1 MRVDVRERNRL
12 RDCANAFSRSAF
24 TDVLSYDDY
33 SFFNWLYSL
42 YNFKCDTYL
51 GLVKRVYSII
61 ANSYR
66 CEYVYK
72 NELLARLLKK
82 YGVRNTAYYSE
93 FRVGD
98 SIADMAMFNGESK
111 AFEIKTEYDS
121 PRRLDKQLAN
131 YRLFFDKCYLVIP
144 ESKLQE
150 YLPEVDESTGIIV
163 LGDSSGKITLNEVK
177 DALPASDFD
186 PATLLSCL
194 RIPEYEHILSRLGFD
209 VTPVPGYERYKFSSE
224 VFANAPRTELKSL
237 FLEEIKKRNNN
248 TGFLKS
254 YPMALRQMLL
264 SLNLSESRSR
274 LLIDKLNITIN
285 KT

>member
-1 MRVDVRERNRL
+1 MRVNDRNQTRL

-33 SFFNWLYSL
+33 SFFNWLYSI

-61 ANSYR
+61 AKNYR

-72 NELLARLLKK
+72 NELLALLLKE
-82 YGVRNTAYYSE
+82 YGVRNTTYYSE

-144 ESKLQE
+144 EFKLQE
-150 YLPEVDESTGIIV
+150 YLSAVDETTGIIV
-163 LGDSSGKITLNEVK
+163 LGDSFGKIALREVK
-177 DALPASDFD
+177 SALPAPDFD
-186 PATLLSCL
+186 PAILLSCL
-194 RIPEYEHILSRLGFD
+194 RIPEYEHIVSRLGFD
-209 VTPVPGYERYKFSSE
+209 ITPIPGYERYKFSSE
-224 VFANAPRTELKSL
+224 VFAEASRTELKSL
-237 FLEEIKKRNNN
+237 FLEEIKKRNDN
-248 TGFLKS
+248 TIFLRS
-254 YPMALRQMLL
+254 CPMALRQMLL
-264 SLNLSESRSR
+264 SLNLSWAKSR

-285 KT
+285 KP